1 MSIDELGRGL
11 VNESRKVRRRQ
22 RERQERY
29 EQMAAI
35 AQITLPIGAKII
47 EDGLMQKAQ
56 DFFQSE
62 EVLNLKRQQ
71 DRAIRQKRMRLKKP

>member
-35 AQITLPIGAKII
+35 AQITLPIGARII
-47 EDGLMQKAQ
+47 EDGLM
-56 DFFQSE
+56 
-62 EVLNLKRQQ
+62 L
-71 DRAIRQKRMRLKKP
+71 